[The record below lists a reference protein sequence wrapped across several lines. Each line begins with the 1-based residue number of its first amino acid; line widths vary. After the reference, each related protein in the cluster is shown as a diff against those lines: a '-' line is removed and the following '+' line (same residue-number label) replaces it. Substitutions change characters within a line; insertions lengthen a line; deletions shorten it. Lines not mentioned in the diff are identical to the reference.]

1 LWGGKINLTER
12 RSQFLLRED
21 EDLLQI

>member
-1 LWGGKINLTER
+1 LWGAKKNLTER